1 MFSLDNTMRYWLYNK
16 PVNMRMGFN
25 GLSGIVNNSMGMSM
39 RSGDEFVF
47 VNAGRNRMKI
57 LHREEG
63 GLVLYALRIEMGRM
77 RMPFSG
83 EPDEIASSF
92 GHADLISAICSPIRI
107 GKPICKTYETALKK
121 PLKHNKLNKENR
133 RFTCVECR
141 FFVSLYL

>member
-39 RSGDEFVF
+39 RSGAVSVF
-47 VNAGRNRMKI
+47 ANAARNRMKI

-83 EPDEIASSF
+83 EPDEMASIF
-92 GHADLISAICSPIRI
+92 GHANLISAARSALESPYVRRM
-107 GKPICKTYETALKK
+107 
-121 PLKHNKLNKENR
+121 KLLSK
-133 RFTCVECR
+133 
-141 FFVSLYL
+141 SL